1 MPSLCCLHLDGD
13 ELLRVLDLGVKL
25 HPGNSA
31 DGVLRRVLLSQ
42 QLEREALGSLDGK
55 PNKTNNLWISFE
67 AIGFGGDE
75 GVDYNDDEE
84 TEVCEVSSEELEQFA
99 FQNRKPSPDRKP
111 IKNITISD

>member
-1 MPSLCCLHLDGD
+1 MNIFIDDVIRKLVEMKSDGYSYCGID
-13 ELLRVLDLGVKL
+13 FIPEDTY
-25 HPGNSA
+25 
-31 DGVLRRVLLSQ
+31 DGETQ
-42 QLEREALGSLDGK
+42 PA
-55 PNKTNNLWISFE
+55 WISFE

-99 FQNRKPSPDRKP
+99 FQNRRPSPDRKP